1 MLLGLRDRPKISNV
15 VCRTLENLCQ
25 SIYNDRSQRNNYLT
39 IAFEDISRDLLTNA
53 YRTDTEGTLVDLM
66 LASFMALSAHL
77 EKAGVDSFPVL

>member
-1 MLLGLRDRPKISNV
+1 
-15 VCRTLENLCQ
+15 
-25 SIYNDRSQRNNYLT
+25 LT